1 MVSVPYFVDEAL
13 WIVYDTD
20 AKSVTY
26 RGGNYMDYNKVAKEV
41 ISHVGGPKNIKKA
54 FHCATRLRLMLKDPS
69 LADEK
74 ALESVDGVK
83 GTFLVQEQFQIIFGN
98 GAVDAKTAVA
108 EVANPVVEAKAA

>member
-1 MVSVPYFVDEAL
+1 
-13 WIVYDTD
+13 
-20 AKSVTY
+20 
-26 RGGNYMDYNKVAKEV
+26 MDYNKVAKEV

-83 GTFLVQEQFQIIFGN
+83 GTFLVQEQFLRTHLGSGRQSLNKIFLLIVRALAASLIQRYI
-98 GAVDAKTAVA
+98 AV
-108 EVANPVVEAKAA
+108 ER

>member
-1 MVSVPYFVDEAL
+1 
-13 WIVYDTD
+13 
-20 AKSVTY
+20 
-26 RGGNYMDYNKVAKEV
+26 MDYNKVAKEV

-83 GTFLVQEQFQIIFGN
+83 GTFLVQEQFQIIFGS
-98 GAVDAKTAVA
+98 GAVDANTDVV
-108 EVANPVVEAKAA
+108 EIANPVVEVKAA